1 MTLRS
6 LRRRV
11 ALLMDAVEDDYQIG
25 IVRGACQAAEPANV
39 QLVCIAGGVVGDK
52 RADRRSE
59 RNFLFDL
66 IEPHQFAG
74 VLSLSGSLSNQL
86 GLEKF
91 SGFIE
96 KFSNLPLV
104 NLGVEIPRS
113 HSITVNGAAGMRAVI
128 SHQIRVHNH
137 RRIAF
142 IRGPVSST
150 EAEQR
155 YDAYRAVLEEN
166 GIALDPRLVLQGSW
180 LRESGTLAVR
190 ELLGQRGVRP
200 ESLNAIVAAND
211 YMALGAMD
219 ALSEHGIAVPA
230 EIAVTGFDDLDVTR
244 CAVPPLTTVR
254 QPTEALGREG
264 LKRVISMLNGGEE
277 PLLSELQAQVVER
290 RSCGCAKVVA
300 DSEQRRPPPAG
311 RSFEAAIVERRAL
324 ICAELARVAHGAL
337 FGVGSGWEQRLLTA
351 LLNDLTDERSS
362 DFLPAIDHVL
372 VKLERSGGNLGVCQT
387 LLAVLRREIK
397 LCAAE
402 DPAML
407 ARGDD
412 LFEAARGLVSE
423 FLVRVEIARKLQTV
437 AQLREFS
444 QLSSLLL
451 GEQDLATLRHTFEDR
466 FRALGIP
473 ALALG
478 VFTEPGKV
486 TPNCLCLAAYGS
498 SRQPTV
504 SETFRASDFGPRDL
518 FAQERGALLVQPLV
532 FEGEPMGILTVVL
545 GGVELAIFE
554 QLREMLGAG
563 LRGFRLT
570 RVQKTRTVAAQ

>member
-1 MTLRS
+1 
-6 LRRRV
+6 
-11 ALLMDAVEDDYQIG
+11 MDAVEDDYQIG
-25 IVRGACQAAEPANV
+25 IVRGAAQVAEPANV
-39 QLVCIAGGVVGDK
+39 QLVCIAGGVVGDA

-86 GLEKF
+86 GIAKF
-91 SGFIE
+91 TDFLG
-96 KFSNLPLV
+96 KFGDLPLV

-113 HSITVNGAAGMRAVI
+113 PSITVDGAAGMRAVV
-128 SHQIRVHNH
+128 SHLIRVHNH

-142 IRGPVSST
+142 IRGPVSSI

-155 YDAYRAVLEEN
+155 YEAYRAVLEEN
-166 GIALDPRLVLQGSW
+166 GIALDLPLVLQGSW

-190 ELLGQRGVRP
+190 ELLDQRGVRP
-200 ESLNAIVAAND
+200 ESLNAIIAAND
-211 YMALGAMD
+211 YMALGVLD
-219 ALSEHGIAVPA
+219 ALAERGIAVPA

-254 QPTEALGREG
+254 QPTEALGRDG
-264 LKRVISMLNGGEE
+264 LRRVIALANGGEE
-277 PLLSELQAQVVER
+277 PLMSELLAQMVER
-290 RSCGCAKVVA
+290 RSCGCAKVA
-300 DSEQRRPPPAG
+300 AGPEERRALPAG
-311 RSFEAAIVERRAL
+311 RSFEAAIIERRAL

-351 LLNDLTDERSS
+351 LLNDLTDEGSA

-372 VKLERSGGNLGVCQT
+372 VKLERSGGNLGVCQN

-397 LCAAE
+397 QCAAE
-402 DPAML
+402 DPAVL

-412 LFEAARGLVSE
+412 LFEAARALVSE
-423 FLVRVEIARKLQTV
+423 FLVRVEIARKLQTL

-444 QLSSLLL
+444 QLSALLL
-451 GEQDLATLRHTFEDR
+451 GARDLASLRHTFEER
-466 FRALGIP
+466 FRALGIS

-478 VFTEPGKV
+478 VFTEAGQV
-486 TPNCLCLAAYGS
+486 TADCLCLAAYS
-498 SRQPTV
+498 SARQNTIG
-504 SETFRASDFGPRDL
+504 ETFRASDIGPRDL
-518 FAQERGALLVQPLV
+518 FSQERGALLVQPLV

-563 LRGFRLT
+563 LRGFRLA
-570 RVQKTRTVAAQ
+570 RGARPEG